1 MKKISISFDFLDPVF
16 QNVEKLTKAQR
27 IGICCTAFVL
37 VVGLFAWLFYLPGKD
52 RINQLRNDRDAI
64 KTRLATAQRNAMQLN
79 SFRDKIAK
87 AEAQFKSARKALP
100 GKEEIPSLLTSISRS
115 GQDAGLDFLL
125 FQPRPEVAREFYAE
139 IPLSLKVAG
148 NYHAVALFFDK
159 VAKLD
164 RIVNIKDIRMV
175 APKEGETLETACTA
189 ITYKFIE
196 TPPEVKK

>member
-1 MKKISISFDFLDPVF
+1 MKKVSISFDFLDPVF
-16 QNVEKLTKAQR
+16 QNIEKLTKAQR
-27 IGICCTAFVL
+27 ISICCTAFVL
-37 VVGLFAWLFYLPGKD
+37 VVGLFVWLFYLPGKD
-52 RINQLRNDRDAI
+52 RINQLIDESDAI
-64 KTRLATAQRNAMQLN
+64 KIKLATAQRNAMQLN
-79 SFRDKIAK
+79 SFRDKIKK
-87 AEAQFKSARKALP
+87 AEAQFRDARTALP

-125 FQPRPEVAREFYAE
+125 FQPRPEIPREFYAE
-139 IPLSLKVAG
+139 IPLSLRVAG

-175 APKEGETLETACTA
+175 APKENEILETACTA
-189 ITYKFIE
+189 VTYKFIE